1 MAAHLVLI
9 ACLAAEPHTC
19 QEIPLLEVTFEDV
32 VSCTA
37 LSKAKSDEW
46 QKQHDDYLVIAVKC
60 VKSDEGGA
68 SPPAGQSN

>member
-19 QEIPLLEVTFEDV
+19 QEIPLLEMTSEDV

-37 LSKAKSDEW
+37 VSKAKSDEW
-46 QKQHDDYLVIAVKC
+46 QKQHADYLVIGAKC
-60 VKSDEGGA
+60 VKSDESGA